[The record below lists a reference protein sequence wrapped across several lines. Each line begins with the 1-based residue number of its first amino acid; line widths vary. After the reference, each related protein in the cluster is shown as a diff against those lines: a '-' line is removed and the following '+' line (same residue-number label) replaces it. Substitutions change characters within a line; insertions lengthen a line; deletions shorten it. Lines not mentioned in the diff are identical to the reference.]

1 MAAYAGPGPGPVLDR
16 SKIHTAPDINQIE
29 QNLRDRDDE
38 IRKPGSAPAPVT
50 AGLTPATPEEVA
62 EQERKNKAAKIND
75 KASDVKVWYRINVCT
90 KDNKV
95 VISDDISY
103 EEYEV
108 FADIYRDLLNGDKE
122 DNYFEMPIS
131 SISSEHRLS
140 TVIALEE
147 IIRIYP
153 TKIMK

>member
-1 MAAYAGPGPGPVLDR
+1 MAAYGGPGPGPVLDR
-16 SKIHTAPDINQIE
+16 SKIHESPNIAQIE
-29 QNLRDRDDE
+29 QNLRERDDE

-50 AGLTPATPEEVA
+50 AGLTEATPAEIA

-108 FADIYRDLLNGDKE
+108 FAEMYKDLLNGELE
-122 DNYFEMPIS
+122 DNFFEMPIS
-131 SISSEHRLS
+131 SISSEHRMT

-153 TKIMK
+153 AKIMK